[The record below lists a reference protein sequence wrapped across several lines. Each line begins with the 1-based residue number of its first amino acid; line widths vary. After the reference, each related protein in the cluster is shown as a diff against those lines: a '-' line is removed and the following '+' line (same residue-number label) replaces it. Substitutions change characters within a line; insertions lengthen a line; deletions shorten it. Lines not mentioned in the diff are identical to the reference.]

1 MGGHSITLES
11 SIGINGLAVCL
22 QTLIDDGA
30 IAFLVINS
38 RVVQDIAHYLH
49 LPIRKLPQSFKV
61 KGFDAVVRTVV
72 TQYLSA
78 RFMVEQRKFYNT
90 PFVIADIGSHD
101 LIIGKLFLE
110 KFKILVDPANH

>member
-1 MGGHSITLES
+1 MGDLDLTKLMGGRSITLES

-22 QTLIDDGA
+22 LTLIDDGA

-38 RVVQDIAHYLH
+38 RVVRDIAHYLH

-72 TQYLSA
+72 TEYLSA
-78 RFMVEQRKFYNT
+78 HFMVEQRKFYNT
-90 PFVIADIGSHD
+90 PFVGFTGGYP
-101 LIIGKLFLE
+101 LLL
-110 KFKILVDPANH
+110 